1 MDVEALGLEAGESVS
16 DDLEAFAHGVE
27 MVESLFEAEVAQ
39 IIGADLVAQKAR
51 ELFVLLEKGILP
63 VSAKDVVAVLDLID
77 YRGEFPVQPFVQAD
91 AENLAD
97 AVSSEAPQ
105 ADLAASL
112 EDLVNR
118 KMTLEDEVPAVF
130 DLGYG
135 IETRQT
141 QRAALLL

>member
-1 MDVEALGLEAGESVS
+1 MDVEALGLETGEPVG
-16 DDLEAFAHGVE
+16 DDLEAFAHRVE

-63 VSAKDVVAVLDLID
+63 VGAKDVVAVLDPID
-77 YRGEFPVQPFVQAD
+77 DRGQFPVQPLVQAD
-91 AENLAD
+91 AENLTD

-105 ADLAASL
+105 ADLAAPL

-118 KMTLEDEVPAVF
+118 EMPLEDEVPAVF
-130 DLGYG
+130 DLGHG

-141 QRAALLL
+141 HRTPLLL

>member
-1 MDVEALGLEAGESVS
+1 MDVEALGWETVESVG
-16 DDLEAFAHGVE
+16 DDLEALAHRVE
-27 MVESLFEAEVAQ
+27 MVESLFEAKIAQ

-63 VSAKDVVAVLDLID
+63 IGAKDVMAMFDLID
-77 YRGEFPVQPFVQAD
+77 DRGQFPAQPLVQAD

-97 AVSSEAPQ
+97 AVSREAPQ
-105 ADLAASL
+105 ADLAAAL

-130 DLGYG
+130 DLG
-135 IETRQT
+135 IE
-141 QRAALLL
+141 